1 MAAAT
6 MAMAADRVLVR
17 NDPNELI
24 YVEVVV
30 HDANGVLVPEARVS
44 IAFEVIGCGTLLAVG
59 TGDPTDVTSFQSSV
73 WTTWRGR
80 VVAIVQPSGVGTIVV
95 QARGLEGVVEEVTI
109 QVV

>member
-1 MAAAT
+1 MLCGST
-6 MAMAADRVLVR
+6 NKKTKKIIHVYRKK
-17 NDPNELI
+17 
-24 YVEVVV
+24 
-30 HDANGVLVPEARVS
+30 
-44 IAFEVIGCGTLLAVG
+44 IG
-59 TGDPTDVTSFQSSV
+59 DIFQSSV